1 MELSFGKITKGGNT
15 FEQQKKKT
23 INILH
28 QYYNA
33 WEVIQ
38 LIDDYATLASE
49 VKHRA
54 MKEEG
59 IKQHLKLE
67 QWKG

>member
-1 MELSFGKITKGGNT
+1 MNNK
-15 FEQQKKKT
+15 KKKT